1 MEKHKIDLSEIQ
13 RLTAQA
19 LVAHGANT
27 WVANSVARAVRMA
40 EAKGNLICGLYYLE
54 SYCKQLLTGRVNGT
68 SEPVVSRPKS
78 ASVHVDAQFGFAQA
92 AFERAL
98 PMALETVRDTGT
110 CSLAVA
116 HSHTCTS
123 LGYFTEQI
131 AQADYIAIGL
141 TNASA
146 VVSPP
151 GGNQAILGTNP
162 ISMAV
167 PDGNGGV
174 AFQFDQSTSAIALGK
189 ITMAA
194 AAGESIPL
202 GWAVDADG
210 NETTDPNAAL
220 KGSLKSSGGYKG
232 WGFGLMTEVLAAA
245 FTGSVNSLDVKGLKV
260 PDGAP
265 HDLGQCYIILD
276 PATHGDGFYDRITRI
291 ADAVNEQDGARLP
304 GSRFKMPEAVEIE
317 KKIYEQLV
325 TLSKGPS
332 A

>member
-1 MEKHKIDLSEIQ
+1 MEKHTIELSEIQ
-13 RLTAQA
+13 ALTTKA
-19 LVAHGANT
+19 LVAHGADD
-27 WVANSVARAVRMA
+27 WVAASVARAVRMA

-54 SYCKQLLTGRVNGT
+54 SYCKQLVTGRVNG
-68 SEPVVSRPKS
+68 SAEPVVTLPKT
-78 ASVHVDAQFGFAQA
+78 ASVHVDAKFGFAQA

-98 PMALETVRDTGT
+98 PTALETVAKTGT

-123 LGYFTEQI
+123 LGYFAEQI
-131 AQADYIAIGL
+131 AQAGYIAIGL

-151 GGNQAILGTNP
+151 GGNKAVLGTNP
-162 ISMAV
+162 IAMAV
-167 PDGNGGV
+167 PDGKGSV

-194 AAGESIPL
+194 AAGEDIPL

-210 NETTDPNAAL
+210 NGTTDPHAAL
-220 KGSLKSSGGYKG
+220 KGSLMSSGGYKG

-245 FTGSVNSLDVKGLKV
+245 FTGSVNSLDVKGLKL
-260 PDGAP
+260 PDGPP
-265 HDLGQCYIILD
+265 HDLGQTYIILD
-276 PATHGDGFYDRITRI
+276 PNTHGDGFYDRIARV
-291 ADAVNEQDGARLP
+291 ANAVAEQEGARLP
-304 GSRFKMPEAVEIE
+304 GSRFTMPTSVSIE
-317 KKIYEQLV
+317 TKIYEQLV
-325 TLSKGPS
+325 ELSKGPS

>member
-1 MEKHKIDLSEIQ
+1 MEKITIQLDEIEA
-13 RLTAQA
+13 LTNQA
-19 LVAHGANT
+19 LVAHGAVD
-27 WVANSVARAVRMA
+27 WVGKSVARAVRTA

-54 SYCKQLLTGRVNGT
+54 SYCKQLVTGRVDGT
-68 SEPVVSRPKS
+68 AEPVVSLPKS
-78 ASVHVDAQFGFAQA
+78 ASVHVDAKFGFAQA

-98 PMALETVRDTGT
+98 PTALETALSAGT

-131 AQADYIAIGL
+131 SKAGFIAIGL

-151 GGNQAILGTNP
+151 GGNKAILGTNP
-162 ISMAV
+162 IAMAV
-167 PDGNGGV
+167 PGENGAI

-194 AAGESIPL
+194 AAGENIPQ

-220 KGSLKSSGGYKG
+220 KGSLMSSGGYKG

-245 FTGSVNSLDVKGLKV
+245 FTGSVNSLDVKGLKL

-276 PATHGDGFYDRITRI
+276 PNTHGDGFHDRIARV
-291 ADAVNEQDGARLP
+291 ANAVAEQEGARLP
-304 GSRFKMPEAVEIE
+304 GSSFIMPDAVSIE
-317 KKIYEQLV
+317 KRIYDQLLA
-325 TLSKGPS
+325 LSKGPTT
-332 A
+332 

>member
-1 MEKHKIDLSEIQ
+1 MEKHTIDLSEIQ
-13 RLTAQA
+13 TLTTQA
-19 LVAHGANT
+19 LIAHGASD
-27 WVANSVARAVRMA
+27 WIAASVARAVRMA

-54 SYCKQLLTGRVNGT
+54 SYCKQLVTGRVNGT
-68 SEPVVSRPKS
+68 VEPVVSLPKT
-78 ASVHVDAQFGFAQA
+78 ASVHVDAKFGFAQA

-98 PMALETVRDTGT
+98 PTALETVAKTGT

-123 LGYFTEQI
+123 LGYFAEQI
-131 AQADYIAIGL
+131 AQAGYIAIGL

-151 GGNQAILGTNP
+151 GGNLGTNP
-162 ISMAV
+162 IAMAI
-167 PDGNGGV
+167 PNGDGGI

-194 AAGESIPL
+194 AAGEDIPL

-220 KGSLKSSGGYKG
+220 KGSLMSSGGYKG

-260 PDGAP
+260 PEGPP

-276 PATHGDGFYDRITRI
+276 PATHGDGFYDRIARV
-291 ADAVNEQDGARLP
+291 ADAVAEQEGARLP
-304 GSRFKMPEAVEIE
+304 GSRFEMPTSVSIE
-317 KKIYEQLV
+317 KKIYNQLV
-325 TLSKGPS
+325 TLSKGP
-332 A
+332 

>member
-1 MEKHKIDLSEIQ
+1 MEKKTIELSEIQ
-13 RLTAQA
+13 TLTTQA
-19 LVAHGANT
+19 LIAHGADD
-27 WVANSVARAVRMA
+27 WVAASVARAVRMA

-54 SYCKQLLTGRVNGT
+54 SYCKQLVTGRVNGAAV
-68 SEPVVSRPKS
+68 PVVSVPKL
-78 ASVHVDAQFGFAQA
+78 ASVHVDAKFGFAQA

-98 PMALETVRDTGT
+98 PTALETVRETGT

-131 AQADYIAIGL
+131 AQAGYIAIGL

-151 GGNQAILGTNP
+151 GGNAAVLGTNP
-162 ISMAV
+162 IAMAI
-167 PDGNGGV
+167 PDGAGGV

-194 AAGESIPL
+194 TAGEDIPL

-210 NETTDPNAAL
+210 NETTDPKAAL
-220 KGSLKSSGGYKG
+220 KGSLMSSGGYKG

-260 PDGAP
+260 LDGAP

-276 PATHGDGFYDRITRI
+276 PATHGDGFYDRIARV
-291 ADAVNEQDGARLP
+291 ADAVDAQDGARLP
-304 GSRFKMPEAVEIE
+304 GSKFVMPDTVDIE
-317 KKIYEQLV
+317 KNIYGQLV
-325 TLSKGPS
+325 TLSKGP
-332 A
+332 